1 MRSDYKNKSQTAFG
15 VAIICGAFVLET
27 AQITRGHLNAGTQ
40 VVLGI
45 LTIVFVGTVVAG
57 IHFHRKM
64 QALPA
69 D

>member
-27 AQITRGHLNAGTQ
+27 AQITRGHLNVGMQ
-40 VVLGI
+40 IVLGI
-45 LTIVFVGTVVAG
+45 LAMVFIGTVVAG
-57 IHFHRKM
+57 VHFHRKM
-64 QALPA
+64 QALPT